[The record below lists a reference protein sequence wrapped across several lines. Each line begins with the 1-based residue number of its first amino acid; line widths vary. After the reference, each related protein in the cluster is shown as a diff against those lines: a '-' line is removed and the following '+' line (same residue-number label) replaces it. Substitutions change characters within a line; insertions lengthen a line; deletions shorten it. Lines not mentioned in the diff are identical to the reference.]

1 MTTSASPAPSASSA
15 PPKYKRSIRNYLL
28 DARFQ
33 LKWTGYLIAVALVIS
48 AILGGSLYYTS
59 SKVTAQS
66 HKVIG
71 SGRELL
77 EESRKNSELV
87 KMSIQNFGG
96 DPVLAES
103 FAEGDRKQEAELR
116 KKQDALAAQQEQVI
130 HDQRTMLTSLV
141 AALALLVVLIG
152 LVGIYITHKVVG
164 PIYKM
169 KMLLRQVG
177 DGKLNFQGR
186 LRKGDELQDFFEVFA
201 AMVEKLKDRQKKEVA
216 ELEDAMEA
224 AKASGASES
233 AIAKIA
239 LVRDEMRAAL
249 DK

>member
-1 MTTSASPAPSASSA
+1 MTTSAHPAGSA
-15 PPKYKRSIRNYLL
+15 PPKYKRSIRNYML
-28 DARFQ
+28 DTRFQ
-33 LKWTGYLIAVALVIS
+33 LKWTGYLIGVALLIS
-48 AILGGSLYYTS
+48 VILGGSLYHTS

-66 HKVIG
+66 QKVIG
-71 SGRELL
+71 TGQELL

-96 DPVLAES
+96 DPVLVES
-103 FAEGDRKQEAELR
+103 FAEGDKKQEAEL
-116 KKQDALAAQQEQVI
+116 KKKHDQLAAHQAETLAE
-130 HDQRTMLTSLV
+130 QRTMLMSLV
-141 AALALLVVLIG
+141 AGLLLLVVLIG

-201 AMVEKLKDRQKKEVA
+201 AMVEKLKDRQRREVA

-224 AKASGASES
+224 ARTSGASDA